1 MRNGAL
7 AALILG
13 VALAL
18 GVAAGGHL
26 IGRGLYAAR
35 ASERFVTVKG
45 FAGREV
51 PANLAMWPIV
61 FSSTAR
67 SGRRGSRR

>member
-26 IGRGLYAAR
+26 IGRG
-35 ASERFVTVKG
+35 VTFWLKT
-45 FAGREV
+45 EQ
-51 PANLAMWPIV
+51 
-61 FSSTAR
+61 
-67 SGRRGSRR
+67 